1 MSWEKTSEE
10 GFGGSSSAMIVLL
23 VKQVHLQKE
32 VGAED
37 ISRGSRMNEAGAGGT
52 GCGDEGDKGEEQR
65 KGKDR

>member
-1 MSWEKTSEE
+1 M
-10 GFGGSSSAMIVLL
+10 LL

-32 VGAED
+32 VGAEGV
-37 ISRGSRMNEAGAGGT
+37 SREPRMNEAGTGGT